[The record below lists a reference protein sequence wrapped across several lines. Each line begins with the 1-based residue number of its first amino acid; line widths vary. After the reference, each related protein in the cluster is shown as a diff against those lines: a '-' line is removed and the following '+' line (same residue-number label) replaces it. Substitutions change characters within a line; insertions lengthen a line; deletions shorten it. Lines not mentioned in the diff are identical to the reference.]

1 MVSVPKM
8 PANSSDS
15 RTAAVRRASLVS
27 RLRVLQLGL
36 VMMASDLSWWW
47 VRRRLRRIR
56 VPQAVD
62 PRSEAF
68 RAQHQGRCVFAQSVA
83 AVQDVYS
90 EPG

>member
-36 VMMASDLSWWW
+36 VMMASDLS
-47 VRRRLRRIR
+47 V
-56 VPQAVD
+56 VVG
-62 PRSEAF
+62 EAAIATDSGSASC
-68 RAQHQGRCVFAQSVA
+68 RPPIGSIQRQHQGRCVFAQSVA